1 MGVENEAMLSYL
13 EDNYRFADLFNQ
25 LYFGGGQVVN
35 PEELAEASEVYHGK
49 PGEKS
54 GRTRDVKKRLKSGRE
69 LKILAVE
76 SQSEASGIMPWR
88 VMDYDCREYGRQIQ
102 QAQRA
107 NEARERTGEKV
118 YESAG
123 ERLDKVRK
131 EERFAP
137 VYTLCLYHGTEPWD
151 GPRSLK
157 DMMDF
162 GESRPGQPESSGTRE
177 WEECFADYPLHLVC
191 VNESL
196 DCSGFRTS
204 LRDLFTILPCRRDKK
219 RLMELLSG
227 DPAYQSMDKETAQ
240 TLGVLMGINKFN
252 GNEETYKTE
261 GGNYNMC
268 QAIRELMEDSR
279 LEGEAR
285 ERIEIIENIMK
296 LSRCSLKE
304 ACKAA
309 GKTLEEYRQAK
320 KIYTKI

>member
-25 LYFGGGQVVN
+25 LYFKGGQVVD

-54 GRTRDVKKRLKSGRE
+54 GRIRDVKKRLKSGRE

-76 SQSEASGIMPWR
+76 SQSEASSIMPWR

-107 NEARERTGEKV
+107 NKARERAGEKV

-137 VYTLCLYHGTEPWD
+137 VYTLCLYHGTQPWD

-162 GESRPGQPESSGTRE
+162 GESRPGQPESGGVRE

-191 VNESL
+191 VNEPL

-219 RLMELLSG
+219 RLMELLAS

-240 TLGVLMGINKFN
+240 TLGVLMGINKFKE
-252 GNEETYKTE
+252 NEETYF
-261 GGNYNMC
+261 
-268 QAIRELMEDSR
+268 Q
-279 LEGEAR
+279 
-285 ERIEIIENIMK
+285 
-296 LSRCSLKE
+296 KE
-304 ACKAA
+304 AA
-309 GKTLEEYRQAK
+309 
-320 KIYTKI
+320 